1 MALDLTKQKL
11 LKELEF
17 VKSLQAPLYIIQ
29 LEAKFELAQTVQ
41 LENENIPIHFVGY
54 IDRIDCIGQ
63 DHFRV
68 IDYKSGKVLESQ
80 VKMTT
85 KEDPYTNLSKPKH
98 ALQLCLYTMF
108 FQERFGHL
116 PTEARI
122 ESLINRDDNFALSI
136 DKQTELRQVPDI
148 FKTGIQTLVTELL
161 NADVPFTHLEEAKY
175 CQFCA

>member
-1 MALDLTKQKL
+1 MKWHSTSPSKC
-11 LKELEF
+11 
-17 VKSLQAPLYIIQ
+17 LQEPLYIIQ
-29 LEAKFELAQTVQ
+29 LEAKFELAQTIQ
-41 LENENIPIHFVGY
+41 LDNEAIPIHFVGY

-63 DHFRV
+63 NHYRV
-68 IDYKSGKVLESQ
+68 IDYKSGKVKESE

-85 KEDPYTNLSKPKH
+85 KEDPCTNLRKPKH

-108 FQERFGHL
+108 FQERFGYL

-136 DKQTELRQVPDI
+136 DKATELHQVPDI
-148 FKTGIQTLVTELL
+148 FKTGIQTLVMELL
-161 NADVPFTHLEEAKY
+161 DAELPFTHEVEAKY